1 VDVAA
6 PVATPTPEPAVKLVG
21 VAKSYGRNPI
31 FKDVTFTVGAGELVE
46 VTGPSGAGKTTLLR
60 LLHGQLRPNSGEVWV
75 QGRGLHSWWRR
86 GLGRVRRDV
95 AFIFQEQRLLP
106 RLNALE
112 NVVLAVQ
119 VCDPHLPYRT
129 IKQRALAALE
139 SVKLGD
145 KRRAYPHQ
153 LSAGERQRVAVA
165 RALVTRPRLL
175 LADEPL
181 NSLDNDNAELVTKL
195 LEGAAAEGTTVIV
208 ATHHH
213 TFHASRIL
221 RLPTAKVMVSR
232 KAAVN
237 GKNGNG
243 HVNGLSNGHANGN
256 GIGATIAPPVR
267 QSLWR
272 LVIPPRIRSHKA
284 EVKPAQ
290 LPWWRR
296 SLAFWANSYRLVL
309 LGGLRSWSRDVK
321 VTAPVLGTIALLLVL
336 CGTLALVG
344 IAVKGVVAQ
353 QAGQAS
359 LVRVYLASDATTDAI
374 SALKTRLAADP
385 RVASVT
391 DVSPEQA
398 LKEASGRPGLD
409 NLASLSST
417 NPFPASLDVR
427 VRQVTDVAAVA
438 KSVKGDPAVDPAYST
453 SYDPDTYSRL
463 RRFALIAGAIAGGIL
478 LLFALVAY
486 AVIANSMRTIAG
498 SRRHEVAIT
507 RLLGARGWML
517 RGPFVVEGL
526 MTGALAGALAAAV
539 VAGAWLLAV
548 RFESAI
554 YAQLLPGV
562 DALSVQYVLAAV
574 ISAGLILGS
583 ATAMFGFRRAHA

>member
-1 VDVAA
+1 M
-6 PVATPTPEPAVKLVG
+6 G
-21 VAKSYGRNPI
+21 VAKSFGPHSV
-31 FKDVTFTVGAGELVE
+31 FKDVTLSVGSGELVE
-46 VTGPSGAGKTTLLR
+46 ITGPSGAGKTTLLR
-60 LLHGQLRPNSGEVWV
+60 LLHGQMRPNAGQVWV
-75 QGRGLHSWWRR
+75 QGRELHRWWRR

-106 RLNALE
+106 RLNAFE
-112 NVVLAVQ
+112 NIVLALQ
-119 VCDPHLPYRT
+119 VSSPQLPYRT
-129 IKQRALAALE
+129 IRERALAALD
-139 SVKLGD
+139 SVKLAGR
-145 KRRAYPHQ
+145 RRAYPHQ

-165 RALVTRPRLL
+165 RALVTRPRML

-181 NSLDNDNAELVTKL
+181 NSLDNENAAVVTKL
-195 LEGAAAEGTTVIV
+195 LEEAVAHGTTVIV

-221 RLPTAKVMVSR
+221 RLPIGNVLVSR
-232 KAAVN
+232 KAAN
-237 GKNGNG
+237 GKGHG
-243 HVNGLSNGHANGN
+243 HVNGNHNGHSNGHANGS
-256 GIGATIAPPVR
+256 GKTPLTW
-267 QSLWR
+267 QTLWR
-272 LVIPPRIRSHKA
+272 LVVPTRDRSRKA
-284 EVKPAQ
+284 DVKSKRL
-290 LPWWRR
+290 LPWRTAVA
-296 SLAFWANSYRLVL
+296 LVANTYRLVL
-309 LGGLRSWSRDVK
+309 LGGLRSWSRDVRQ
-321 VTAPVLGTIALLLVL
+321 TAPALGTIALLLML

-359 LVRVYLASDATTDAI
+359 LVRVYLASTASPDSI
-374 SALKTRLAADP
+374 SVLKTRLAADP

-391 DVSPEQA
+391 DVTPEQA
-398 LKEASGRPGLD
+398 LKEATSRPGLD

-438 KSVKGDPAVDPAYST
+438 QSVKGDSAVDPAYAT

-463 RRFALIAGAIAGGIL
+463 QRFALIAGGIGGGIL

-486 AVIANSMRTIAG
+486 AVIANSIRGIAAA
-498 SRRHEVAIT
+498 RRHEVAIT
-507 RLLGARGWML
+507 RLLGARGWMV

-526 MTGALAGALAAAV
+526 MTGALAGALAAAG
-539 VAGAWLLAV
+539 VAGAWVLAV
-548 RFESAI
+548 QFESAI

-562 DALSVQYVLAAV
+562 DASSVQYVLAAV
-574 ISAGLILGS
+574 ISAGLILGA

>member
-1 VDVAA
+1 M
-6 PVATPTPEPAVKLVG
+6 G
-21 VAKSYGRNPI
+21 VAKSFGPHSV
-31 FKDVTFTVGAGELVE
+31 FKDVTLSVGSGELVE
-46 VTGPSGAGKTTLLR
+46 ITGPSGAGKTTLLR
-60 LLHGQLRPNSGEVWV
+60 LLHGQMRPNAGQVWV
-75 QGRGLHSWWRR
+75 QGRELHRWWRR

-106 RLNALE
+106 RLNAFE
-112 NVVLAVQ
+112 NFVLALQ
-119 VCDPHLPYRT
+119 VSKPQLPYRT
-129 IKQRALAALE
+129 IRERALAALD
-139 SVKLGD
+139 SVKLAGR
-145 KRRAYPHQ
+145 RRAYPHQ

-165 RALVTRPRLL
+165 RALVTRPRML

-181 NSLDNDNAELVTKL
+181 NSLDNENAAVVTKL
-195 LEGAAAEGTTVIV
+195 LEEAVAHGTTVIV

-221 RLPTAKVMVSR
+221 RLPIGNVLVSR
-232 KAAVN
+232 KAAN
-237 GKNGNG
+237 GKGHG
-243 HVNGLSNGHANGN
+243 HVNGNHNGHSNGHANGS
-256 GIGATIAPPVR
+256 GKTPLTW
-267 QSLWR
+267 QTLWR
-272 LVIPPRIRSHKA
+272 LVVPTRDRSRKA
-284 EVKPAQ
+284 DVKSKRL
-290 LPWWRR
+290 LPWRT
-296 SLAFWANSYRLVL
+296 AVAMVANTYRLVL
-309 LGGLRSWSRDVK
+309 LGGLRSWSRDVRQ
-321 VTAPVLGTIALLLVL
+321 TAPALGTIALLLML

-359 LVRVYLASDATTDAI
+359 LVRVYLASTATPDSI
-374 SALKTRLAADP
+374 SVLKTRLAADP

-391 DVSPEQA
+391 DVTPEQA
-398 LKEASGRPGLD
+398 LKEATSRPGLD

-438 KSVKGDPAVDPAYST
+438 QSVKGDSAVDPAYAT

-463 RRFALIAGAIAGGIL
+463 QRFALIAGGIGGGIL

-486 AVIANSMRTIAG
+486 AVIANSIRGIAAA
-498 SRRHEVAIT
+498 RRNEVAIT
-507 RLLGARGWML
+507 RLLGARGWMV

-526 MTGALAGALAAAV
+526 MTGALAGALAAAG
-539 VAGAWLLAV
+539 VAGAWVLAV
-548 RFESAI
+548 QFESAI

-562 DALSVQYVLAAV
+562 DASSVQYVLAAV
-574 ISAGLILGS
+574 ISAGLILGA